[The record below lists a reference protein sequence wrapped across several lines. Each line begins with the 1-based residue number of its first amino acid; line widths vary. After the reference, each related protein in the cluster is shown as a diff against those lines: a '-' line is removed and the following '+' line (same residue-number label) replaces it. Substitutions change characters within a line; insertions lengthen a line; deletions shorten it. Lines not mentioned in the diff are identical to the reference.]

1 MFCLTRGLQ
10 AVLDTKSPTQSRAGL
25 DGGAVRHTNHCF
37 ITKKSGLI
45 AFEANRF
52 IILSDTMTSQPP
64 QSLIAPDYLTSDNI
78 VAT

>member
-1 MFCLTRGLQ
+1 MAIRVLFNSWTV

-25 DGGAVRHTNHCF
+25 DGGAVRHTIHCF

-52 IILSDTMTSQPP
+52 INLSDSMTDDG
-64 QSLIAPDYLTSDNI
+64 A
-78 VAT
+78 